1 MFDLFF
7 FFFFF
12 LCVNSYCSIHIVLLV
27 SQSLRKYFI
36 VTVGVLSVFLCE
48 SQKVFYCSSIH
59 LSSDCVYCVLLTVP
73 LLESKRV
80 VSQVFPLHS
89 EEDLTML
96 KRSWVQAIFKTQPLG
111 LYLDTYFKCINT
123 PFSISGQVRS
133 GQNV

>member
-1 MFDLFF
+1 MCDLLKEI
-7 FFFFF
+7 F
-12 LCVNSYCSIHIVLLV
+12 LFYCVNSYCSIDIVLLV
-27 SQSLRKYFI
+27 SQSKKVFYCNS
-36 VTVGVLSVFLCE
+36 VGVLSVFLCE
-48 SQKVFYCSSIH
+48 SKKVFYCSSIH
-59 LSSDCVYCVLLTVP
+59 LPSDCVYCVLLTVP

-123 PFSISGQVRS
+123 PFSISGQVKS
-133 GQNV
+133 GQSV